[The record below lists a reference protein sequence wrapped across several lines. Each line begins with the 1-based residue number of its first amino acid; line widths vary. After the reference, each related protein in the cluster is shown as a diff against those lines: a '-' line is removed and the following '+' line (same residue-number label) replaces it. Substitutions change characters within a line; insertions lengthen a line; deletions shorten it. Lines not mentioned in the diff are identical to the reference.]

1 MARYYWDKKNT
12 TDDYSQVWSIFH
24 LKRDKVLKNG
34 EYTFSGT
41 SNWSRNGEP
50 SGSISF
56 ELTKDNYNGKV
67 RVHFTQTS
75 SRTGEKKAHDYIIQL
90 ESTPCHLWGRRWWF
104 VCPCWWGRCAK
115 LYMQNNGIF
124 ASRKILWLSY
134 ETRNTS
140 RRWRYLDYVFW
151 ASDSDMSKLYQS
163 IKYPYRNWK
172 PTRKMKRYLK
182 MTYSPYTL
190 EEMHRLQVQLLRG
203 K

>member
-1 MARYYWDKKNT
+1 MSKYNYSKKST
-12 TDDYSQVWSIFH
+12 IDDYSQVWSIFH

-50 SGSISF
+50 NGSISF
-56 ELTKDNYNGKV
+56 ELTKDNYNGRV

-90 ESTPCHLWGRRWWF
+90 ESMPCHLWGRRWWF
-104 VCPCWWGRCAK
+104 VCPCGWGRCAK

-140 RRWRYLDYVFW
+140 RRWRYLDTVFW
-151 ASDSDMSKLYQS
+151 ASDSDISKLYQS

-182 MTYSPYTL
+182 MTDSPYSL
-190 EEMHRLQVQLLRG
+190 EEMHKLQVQLLRG